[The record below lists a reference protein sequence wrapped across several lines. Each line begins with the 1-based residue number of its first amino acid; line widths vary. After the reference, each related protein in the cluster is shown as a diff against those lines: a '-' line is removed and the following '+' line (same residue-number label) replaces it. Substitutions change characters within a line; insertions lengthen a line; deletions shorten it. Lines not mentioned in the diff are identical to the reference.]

1 MGNFK
6 NLSAAIFD
14 MDGTIID
21 SEPLFKLIANRS
33 ASELGFSI
41 DEKTYS
47 TWVGLPRESLERAIV
62 KSLGPKFPLEDF
74 KRIFASN
81 WISHTEESGISP
93 KPGIPELLRRLSK
106 EKIPLAVATSTPT
119 EQAERSLRIAGIHDP
134 FDIIIGGDQ
143 VGKGKPDPEIFLKAA
158 QVLGYHP
165 EECLAVEDSAIGV
178 ESAVAANMFTILVPD
193 TVYPSNKIR
202 EVANFVIPSPK
213 TACRVILAIF
223 RDKSK

>member
-1 MGNFK
+1 MANFK
-6 NLSAAIFD
+6 KLSAAIFD

-41 DEKTYS
+41 DEGTYN
-47 TWVGLPRESLERAIV
+47 TWVGLPRESLERAIL

-74 KRIFASN
+74 KQIFADN
-81 WISHTEESGISP
+81 WISHTEKKGISP
-93 KPGIPELLRRLSK
+93 KSGIPELLQCLSK

-119 EQAERSLRIAGIHDP
+119 EQAERSLKIAGIREP

-143 VGKGKPDPEIFLKAA
+143 VKKGKPDPEIFLKAA
-158 QVLGYHP
+158 RALGYRS

-178 ESAVAANMFTILVPD
+178 EAAVAANMFTILVPD
-193 TVYPSNKIR
+193 TVYPSKKTQ
-202 EVANFVIPSPK
+202 EVANFVIPCSK

-223 RDKSK
+223 QDKNK